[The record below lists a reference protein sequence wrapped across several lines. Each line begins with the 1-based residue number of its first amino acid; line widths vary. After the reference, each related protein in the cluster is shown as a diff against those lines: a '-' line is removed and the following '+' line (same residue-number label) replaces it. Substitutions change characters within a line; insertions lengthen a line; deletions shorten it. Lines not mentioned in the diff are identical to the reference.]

1 MPLIL
6 LSFLEVRGN
15 PSLSATSQN
24 VHLCLGPLAKP
35 GGSRRAARRASNLIS
50 DPLTQASVDPS
61 RHGVRS
67 VAAGAS

>member
-24 VHLCLGPLAKP
+24 VVSGR
-35 GGSRRAARRASNLIS
+35 SQNRAAAGE
-50 DPLTQASVDPS
+50 
-61 RHGVRS
+61 RHGAR
-67 VAAGAS
+67 AT